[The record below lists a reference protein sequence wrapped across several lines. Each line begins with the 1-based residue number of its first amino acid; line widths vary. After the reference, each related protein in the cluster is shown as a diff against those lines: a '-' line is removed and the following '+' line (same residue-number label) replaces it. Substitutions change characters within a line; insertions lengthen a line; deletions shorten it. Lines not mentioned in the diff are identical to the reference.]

1 MSPKPKIQTSFSISN
16 PLASFAWFWRLT
28 APHIL
33 CHNECKWT
41 KPFAVLSFNCLPWTA
56 LPNQNFNINMFSSNS
71 FKNLVKWIVH
81 EIAFHLMNS
90 LDHQATVPLLL
101 LDHLFIYLYMSLIIC
116 FIWLCDMWPT
126 VTLSCPFFGN
136 LEVRRRNN

>member
-1 MSPKPKIQTSFSISN
+1 MESHLSLSPKPKIQTSFSISN

-41 KPFAVLSFNCLPWTA
+41 KPFAVLGFNCLPWTA

-81 EIAFHLMNS
+81 EIAFHVMNS

-101 LDHLFIYLYMSLIIC
+101 LDYVIIC
-116 FIWLCDMWPT
+116 LFVHVSDYLFHLIMWHATYRHVILPI
-126 VTLSCPFFGN
+126 F
-136 LEVRRRNN
+136 R